1 MARYV
6 ETYRGVVYPW
16 LCDQMGHCNVQ
27 HYMAMYDQASVH
39 LFLEIGL
46 TPSLLDAQQLGFAD
60 VRHEIEYKAEMRV
73 GAAIRGESRVLS
85 IGKSSFRH
93 EHRLLDAETLHSA
106 GFQRQR
112 SAESLSVHRLHRQ
125 ATPLWWKATWPPNG
139 FAQGRGLTTT
149 FTVLDTQT
157 HVRSRQADAGGDSPR
172 SSSKGRAVER
182 RRHSARSGRQ
192 TAGRADRTQ
201 SSLALRVA
209 QEGRPGQALI

>member
-46 TPSLLDAQQLGFAD
+46 APSLLDAQQLGFAD

-93 EHRLLDAETLHSA
+93 EHRLMNAETGKLAATYDVISVLFDLAARKSKPLPEEVRALAEAAIAA
-106 GFQRQR
+106 G
-112 SAESLSVHRLHRQ
+112 
-125 ATPLWWKATWPPNG
+125 
-139 FAQGRGLTTT
+139 QG
-149 FTVLDTQT
+149 
-157 HVRSRQADAGGDSPR
+157 
-172 SSSKGRAVER
+172 E
-182 RRHSARSGRQ
+182 
-192 TAGRADRTQ
+192 
-201 SSLALRVA
+201 
-209 QEGRPGQALI
+209 E